1 MNRLVRAEVYRVLHS
16 NHFVIWLIAV
26 CLIFVV
32 MMCSTSDSIF
42 SMNLGDVIN
51 DFGDC
56 CSFMMLLISVFVAV
70 VVGLGYMRKVAY
82 YEVMAGNK
90 ISHILLSKMIA
101 DAIPIAVCGFVGAII
116 IPIVLSIKNG
126 IGTATHVL
134 ERFSLLFV
142 VLLHI
147 CVCSVWMVTAIRHIA
162 ASVIVYLR
170 FSMIEI
176 VLMLILTLLADE
188 MSVVPDWMKSVQ
200 HYMVMIQL
208 NDIFQAE
215 LTAKLVFAIFVS
227 FLVEATFWYIVSYV
241 GMKKKLYG

>member
-16 NHFVIWLIAV
+16 NHFVVWLVAI
-26 CLIFVV
+26 CFIYVV
-32 MMCSTSDSIF
+32 MMCSTSDGIF
-42 SMNLGDVIN
+42 SMNLGDVIS

-70 VVGLGYMRKVAY
+70 VVGLGYLRKVAY

-101 DAIPIAVCGFVGAII
+101 DAIPVAVWGFVGAII
-116 IPIVLSIKNG
+116 VPIVLYFKNG
-126 IGTATHVL
+126 IGTATYVL
-134 ERFSLLFV
+134 ERFLLLFV

-170 FSMIEI
+170 FSMLEI

-215 LTAKLVFAIFVS
+215 LTAKLVVAIFVS
-227 FLVEATFWYIVSYV
+227 FLVEAIFWYIVSYV